1 MTYNRLLW
9 IVAAIG
15 TALIL
20 LVQYGIR
27 TVLESRPSLET
38 IPLLPGILHL
48 SYLRSNVAF
57 SLFGDVKKLLFMIR
71 IGSILFIAALTFVIS
86 WRLSQVSKEMMKSL
100 QVGVGLFL
108 AGAIS
113 NTVEHILFNE
123 NAVFIDLRGFQ
134 VPVFNLA
141 DIFIHIG
148 LLISV
153 ISLLFLGIQFVA
165 KQWQR

>member
-9 IVAAIG
+9 TVAAIG

-20 LVQYGIR
+20 LVQYDIR
-27 TVLESRPSLET
+27 TLIESSHSLET

-48 SYLRSNVAF
+48 TYLRSTAAF
-57 SLFGDVKKLLFMIR
+57 NRFGDVKPLLFLIR

-86 WRLSQVSKEMMKSL
+86 WRLSQVGKEMMKSL

-123 NAVFIDLRGFQ
+123 NAVFIDFRGFR

-141 DIFIHIG
+141 DIFIYVG

-153 ISLLFLGIQFVA
+153 ISILFLGIQFVA

>member
-1 MTYNRLLW
+1 MTNNGLLW
-9 IVAAIG
+9 TVAAIG

-20 LVQYGIR
+20 LVQYCIR
-27 TVLESRPSLET
+27 TVLESRPSPET
-38 IPLLPGILHL
+38 IPLFPGILHL
-48 SYLRSNVAF
+48 TYLRPNTAF
-57 SLFGDVKKLLFMIR
+57 SVLGDVKLLLFLIR
-71 IGSILFIAALTFVIS
+71 IGFILFIFALTFVIS
-86 WRLSQVSKEMMKSL
+86 WRLYQVGKEMMKSL

-123 NAVFIDLRGFQ
+123 NAVFIDFRWFQ

-141 DIFIHIG
+141 DIFLYLG

>member
-9 IVAAIG
+9 TVAAIG

-48 SYLRSNVAF
+48 TLRSNAAF
-57 SLFGDVKKLLFMIR
+57 SLFGDVKLLLFLIR
-71 IGSILFIAALTFVIS
+71 IGSILFIAALTFFIS
-86 WRLSQVSKEMMKSL
+86 WRLSQVGKEMMKSL

-108 AGAIS
+108 AGTIS

-123 NAVFIDLRGFQ
+123 KAVFIDFRGFQ
-134 VPVFNLA
+134 APVFNLA
-141 DIFIHIG
+141 DIFIHVG
-148 LLISV
+148 LLISI

-165 KQWQR
+165 KQWQQ